1 MVLTENSFYLQLK
14 QSMRVVTTEEYDIA
28 ALTTPS
34 CCPLVVMGDCRSG
47 QQLLDDAPMDMKARM
62 AHLVCTHLGRAS
74 LNNVL
79 AYLECRLATEA
90 KQQGSEDSNE
100 FPVPVSCWERGIK
113 SSNFSV
119 ERPFTYR
126 ISHIEFEKESP
137 TLQFMLR
144 HGWAHLPARRI
155 WNFGFKADRIMRN
168 FNSLPDHI
176 CCGLVRL
183 LNAINNLLQRS
194 KHTIEDAGHLQGFSA
209 LTAGPCAATT
219 GTSDPSSDEYQED
232 VLWGEETVLGLMQ
245 QDLEPGTQRRLRV
258 AVNSRTASFWGMHK
272 EEMLA
277 RISNHDL
284 SVQYSDVDG
293 MYAFIFD
300 MQSTLFDTSD
310 LYIRMSF
317 GEGES
322 VRAFLV
328 CLTKYKVFNSQG
340 QLVKVI

>member
-1 MVLTENSFYLQLK
+1 MVLTENLADLQLR
-14 QSMRVVTTEEYDIA
+14 QSMRVVTAEEYDIA
-28 ALTTPS
+28 AFTTPS

-47 QQLLDDAPMDMKARM
+47 QQLLDDAPMDTKARM
-62 AHLVCTHLGRAS
+62 AHLICNHSGRES

-79 AYLECRLATEA
+79 AYLERRLADEA
-90 KQQGSEDSNE
+90 RQQDSGGSNE
-100 FPVPVSCWERGIK
+100 LPVLVSNWESSTKHTG
-113 SSNFSV
+113 SNFSV

-126 ISHIEFEKESP
+126 IALVEFEKDSP

-155 WNFGFKADRIMRN
+155 WNFGFKADRIIRN

-176 CCGLVRL
+176 CSGLVRL
-183 LNAINNLLQRS
+183 LNAIDNLLQRS
-194 KHTIEDAGHLQGFSA
+194 KHEIEDAA
-209 LTAGPCAATT
+209 VTAGPCAAAT
-219 GTSDPSSDEYQED
+219 GASDPSSDEYQED

-258 AVNSRTASFWGMHK
+258 AVNSRAASFWGMHK

-284 SVQYSDVDG
+284 SVQYTDVDG

-300 MQSTLFDTSD
+300 MQAALFDTSD
-310 LYIRMSF
+310 LYIRMTF
-317 GEGES
+317 GEGDS
-322 VRAFLV
+322 VRALLV
-328 CLTKYKVFNSQG
+328 CITKYKFFNSQG
-340 QLVKVI
+340 QLVKVL